1 MLRSVD
7 EVVDALGGTAAV
19 ADLLGVGSSAV
30 SNWRSRR
37 KIPEE
42 NFLLVRDA
50 LLAAGKEAA
59 EPSVF
64 GFKLEARA

>member
-1 MLRSVD
+1 MLHSVD
-7 EVVDALGGTAAV
+7 DVVDALGGTASV
-19 ADLLGVGSSAV
+19 ATLLGVGPSAV

-50 LLAAGKEAA
+50 LAASGKGEVDPA
-59 EPSVF
+59 VF
-64 GFKLEARA
+64 GFKEARP